1 MKIILVRPRAK
12 LRWEVIM
19 DGLERSHLFADR
31 RLAVSYAKMWAG
43 ANSPSAVRVLN
54 SDGGL
59 EREWNFR

>member
-1 MKIILVRPRAK
+1 MQ
-12 LRWEVIM
+12 
-19 DGLERSHLFADR
+19 GLEPSHLFADR

-54 SDGGL
+54 ADGGL